1 MSRFVAIQ
9 TQLRDHE
16 LLRQCLEHMEWQ
28 VLYDEGGITMP
39 RVSAPVQFLVHA
51 PFGAIGFRR
60 AISGEFECVAEEDVL
75 AEQQEAIKAL
85 TQQYAYRK
93 ILKDAK
99 AVGYN
104 VVQEEVGEDRTIKL
118 VVRKW

>member
-1 MSRFVAIQ
+1 MSRFVALQ

-16 LLRQCLEHMEWQ
+16 ILQQCLEHLECQ
-28 VLYDEGGITMP
+28 VLYDEAGITMP

-51 PFGAIGFRR
+51 PFGALGFRR
-60 AISGEFECVAEEDVL
+60 TLSGEFEVVAEEEIL
-75 AEQQEAIKAL
+75 AQQQNFFKAL

-93 ILKDAK
+93 ILKDAN
-99 AVGYN
+99 AAGYKL
-104 VVQEEVGEDRTIKL
+104 VQEEVGDDRAIRL

>member
-16 LLRQCLEHMEWQ
+16 ILQQCLEHMECQ
-28 VLYDEGGITMP
+28 VLYDEAGIKMP

-51 PFGAIGFRR
+51 PFGALGFRR
-60 AISGEFECVAEEDVL
+60 SLSGEFEFVAEEEVL
-75 AEQQEAIKAL
+75 AQQQGFIKDL
-85 TQQYAYRK
+85 TQQYAYCK
-93 ILKDAK
+93 IIKDAK
-99 AVGYN
+99 AAGYN
-104 VVQEEVGEDRTIKL
+104 LVQEEVGEDRTIKL